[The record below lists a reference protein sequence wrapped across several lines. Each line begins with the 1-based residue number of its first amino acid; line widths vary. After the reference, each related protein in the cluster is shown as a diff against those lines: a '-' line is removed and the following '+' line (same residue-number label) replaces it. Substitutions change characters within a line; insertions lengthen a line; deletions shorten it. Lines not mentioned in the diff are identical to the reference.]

1 MHASKI
7 FCRFFFNLKPF
18 RSCRRSVHRL
28 YVPKCERT
36 DQELE
41 EVVRKIDHHIENSRR
56 LFVITGA
63 GISTESG
70 IRDYRSEDVGLYAIS
85 ESRPIQYA
93 DFLNSAANRKRYW
106 ARNYV
111 GWDEFSTREP
121 NTGHFCPG
129 RARENRQN
137 TLAGDAKCRRSAH
150 QSWFSKNLR
159 ASWLCTQVVYGCLA
173 V

>member
-1 MHASKI
+1 MNISKI
-7 FCRFFFNLKPF
+7 LRKFVFNPF
-18 RSCRRSVHRL
+18 RPCQRSVHRL
-28 YVPKCERT
+28 YVPRCKRT

-41 EVVRKIDHHIENSRR
+41 EVVRTLDHHIETSRH

-85 ESRPIQYA
+85 DIRPMQYT

-111 GWDEFSTREP
+111 GWQEFSTREP
-121 NTGHFCPG
+121 NGSHFALTELEKLG
-129 RARENRQN
+129 KIHWLVTQN
-137 TLAGDAKCRRSAH
+137 VDALHNKAGSQRVSELH
-150 QSWFSKNLR
+150 
-159 ASWLCTQVVYGCLA
+159 GCSHR
-173 V
+173 

>member
-1 MHASKI
+1 MIDDSNMHASKI

-41 EVVRKIDHHIENSRR
+41 EVVRKIDHHIESSRR

-121 NTGHFCPG
+121 NRGHFALAELEKIG
-129 RARENRQN
+129 KIHWLVTQN
-137 TLAGDAKCRRSAH
+137 VDALHTKAGSQRISELHGCAH
-150 QSWFSKNLR
+150 R
-159 ASWLCTQVVYGCLA
+159 
-173 V
+173 